1 MASII
6 NASSS
11 GSGGIVQTADA
22 SGVLQLQNNGNI
34 TVTFD
39 ASSNMG
45 LGTASPS
52 ARLSVLLSN
61 STAYANTAPSA
72 SNCTAA
78 FINTASHV
86 SGGTFVGYQLNISG
100 DSQNRI
106 GYFGAISGTSSDQAL
121 SLVFGVNSGAGSRAE
136 ALRINSNANLILQ
149 GGTTTASGVGITF
162 PATQVAS
169 SDANCLDDYEEGT
182 FTPVIYA
189 GGSVTTGS
197 NIVALGTYTKIGRV
211 VSYIIDI
218 GISTVGSGSG
228 SVQIRGMPFTVTSG
242 TNAYPCPACESEGLV
257 SAISN
262 FVPLLPPTTTYFD
275 MYYNWNGTGGPS
287 QLQYSNCKAGTGFR
301 LTGLYYTS

>member
-1 MASII
+1 MPSII
-6 NASSS
+6 NASST

-45 LGTASPS
+45 LGIASPS

-61 STAYANTAPSA
+61 STAYASTAPSA

-136 ALRINSNANLILQ
+136 ALRINSNANVILQ
-149 GGTTTASGVGITF
+149 GGTTTASGVGLTF

-169 SDANCLDDYEEGT
+169 TNANCLDDYEEGSW
-182 FTPVIYA
+182 TPTIQNATSYSSQV
-189 GGSVTTGS
+189 GQ
-197 NIVALGTYTKIGRV
+197 YTKIGRQV
-211 VSYIIDI
+211 
-218 GISTVGSGSG
+218 
-228 SVQIRGMPFTVTSG
+228 TVTA
-242 TNAYPCPACESEGLV
+242 N
-257 SAISN
+257 
-262 FVPLLPPTTTYFD
+262 LLCAF
-275 MYYNWNGTGGPS
+275 NNTG
-287 QLQYSNCKAGTGFR
+287 ATGIT
-301 LTGLYYTS
+301 LTGLPFASSSVSTIYAIGRGFQVVGWNQSNQNLQLQLGPSATSISLYTTSSSTSINYSSVLANSFGTSVEIEYTMTYFTE

>member
-6 NASSS
+6 NASST
-11 GSGGIVQTADA
+11 GAGGIIQTADA

-52 ARLSVLLSN
+52 ARLSVSLSN
-61 STAYANTAPSA
+61 STAYASTAPSA

-78 FINTASHV
+78 FINTANHV

-136 ALRINSNANLILQ
+136 ALRINSNANVILQ
-149 GGTTTASGVGITF
+149 GGTTTADGVGLTF
-162 PATQVAS
+162 PATQVVS
-169 SDANCLDDYEEGT
+169 TNANCLDDYEEGNWTPIINGQNQSTCIYRKVGQLVTIAGDIT
-182 FTPVIYA
+182 FSFTGGAQSTMSGFPFTSN
-189 GGSVTTGS
+189 GGSQYGNVLPYQS
-197 NIVALGTYTKIGRV
+197 
-211 VSYIIDI
+211 
-218 GISTVGSGSG
+218 
-228 SVQIRGMPFTVTSG
+228 
-242 TNAYPCPACESEGLV
+242 V
-257 SAISN
+257 SANLIGML
-262 FVPLLPPTTTYFD
+262 VI
-275 MYYNWNGTGGPS
+275 
-287 QLQYSNCKAGTGFR
+287 AGTACNFYDGKTTLVTFA
-301 LTGLYYTS
+301 TGNRIIFTQTYVTAT

>member
-6 NASSS
+6 NASST

-61 STAYANTAPSA
+61 STAYASTAPSA

-86 SGGTFVGYQLNISG
+86 SGGTFAGYQINISG

-106 GYFGAISGTSSDQAL
+106 GYIGAVSGSSSDQAL

-136 ALRINSNANLILQ
+136 ALRINSNANVILQ
-149 GGTTTASGVGITF
+149 GGTTTADGVGLTF

-169 SDANCLDDYEEGT
+169 TNANTLDDYEEGT
-182 FTPVIYA
+182 WTPNPQNNGSTSSFSSKVGYYRKV
-189 GGSVTTGS
+189 GSVVTCWFSCNSGS
-197 NIVALGTYTKIGRV
+197 SNG
-211 VSYIIDI
+211 
-218 GISTVGSGSG
+218 GSGSG
-228 SVQIRGMPFTVTSG
+228 AVILNGLPFAMAVGNQIFFMGQVAATGV
-242 TNAYPCPACESEGLV
+242 TNASGYDWIS
-257 SAISN
+257 SAGGTSTGAQI
-262 FVPLLPPTTTYFD
+262 L
-275 MYYNWNGTGGPS
+275 YNA
-287 QLQYSNCKAGTGFR
+287 AGNQEQGS
-301 LTGLYYTS
+301 LTGVNGVFTYIAS

>member
-6 NASSS
+6 NASST

-61 STAYANTAPSA
+61 STAYASTAPSA

-78 FINTASHV
+78 FINTANHV

-136 ALRINSNANLILQ
+136 ALRINSNANVILQ
-149 GGTTTASGVGITF
+149 GGTTTADGVGLTF

-169 SDANCLDDYEEGT
+169 TNANCLDDYEEGT
-182 FTPVIYA
+182 WTPALQGSSSNPTVSYGFQA
-189 GGSVTTGS
+189 GR
-197 NIVALGTYTKIGRV
+197 YTKIGNMV
-211 VSYIIDI
+211 NFVLYIAVSS
-218 GISTVGSGSG
+218 ISGGSGDAA
-228 SVQIRGMPFTVTSG
+228 VTLPFTTITGGSLDYTAVSGWASSLNWGGTQFAPLVWSG
-242 TNAYPCPACESEGLV
+242 TNTL
-257 SAISN
+257 
-262 FVPLLPPTTTYFD
+262 
-275 MYYNWNGTGGPS
+275 
-287 QLQYSNCKAGTGFR
+287 R
-301 LTGLYYTS
+301 LTGLIDNAGYAQTAINGTMGAGTEIRISGTYIVS

>member
-1 MASII
+1 
-6 NASSS
+6 
-11 GSGGIVQTADA
+11 
-22 SGVLQLQNNGNI
+22 LQLQNNGNI

-52 ARLSVLLSN
+52 ARMSVLLSN
-61 STAYANTAPSA
+61 STAYANTSPSA

-136 ALRINSNANLILQ
+136 ALRINSNANVILQ
-149 GGTTTASGVGITF
+149 GGTTTADGVGLTF

-169 SDANCLDDYEEGT
+169 TNANCLDDYEEGT
-182 FTPVIYA
+182 WTPSYNGGLTGVSYGTVRNGYYRKIGNQVTVWVGIMTDGLTVTTSSLNISGLPFTAISSFGSNGTFNINNATRWTSSPPTTGAVEPNTTTITLYNSIGATGSGTDPV
-189 GGSVTTGS
+189 SVTTG
-197 NIVALGTYTKIGRV
+197 NLAT
-211 VSYIIDI
+211 
-218 GISTVGSGSG
+218 GSGNRN
-228 SVQIRGMPFTVTSG
+228 ICYG
-242 TNAYPCPACESEGLV
+242 TA
-257 SAISN
+257 
-262 FVPLLPPTTTYFD
+262 TYIA
-275 MYYNWNGTGGPS
+275 T
-287 QLQYSNCKAGTGFR
+287 A
-301 LTGLYYTS
+301 